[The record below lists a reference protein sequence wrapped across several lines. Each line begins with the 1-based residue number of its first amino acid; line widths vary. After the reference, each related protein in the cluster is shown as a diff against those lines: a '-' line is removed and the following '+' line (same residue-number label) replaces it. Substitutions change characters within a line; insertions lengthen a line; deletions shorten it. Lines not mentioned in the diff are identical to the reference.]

1 MTTIIVIQRK
11 SERLPTVHCC
21 CVSYKMA
28 EFSFAGPVFTVF
40 LCDIFTEESLL
51 D

>member
-11 SERLPTVHCC
+11 NERLPTVHCD

-28 EFSFAGPVFTVF
+28 EFSFAGRVFTMF
-40 LCDIFTEESLL
+40 LCDIFTEERLL